1 MFRRRVCLV
10 LQQPMRQGKLVG
22 LFVSLA
28 VALVAAAVPSIAR
41 ASVNVPWQSGM
52 RAVGN
57 GATIEPAVNYT
68 DGTQTFLITPNNSP
82 FYQGSPNAPV
92 PPPPFRNVSAPLYL
106 VTYPLASTVDT
117 GPGASPLNC
126 YTEGFFTAGLPYTCN
141 HAQIPGVKGHDHLV
155 GVPGSK
161 KAGGDYNV
169 QWHVLATFFT
179 AQGQQDGAMNT
190 RILTL
195 DQLKAAQASGDV
207 TPFVDTYIYFDCSV
221 VSAAVYMNATPLNF
235 PPGS

>member
-1 MFRRRVCLV
+1 MFRRLV
-10 LQQPMRQGKLVG
+10 RQQPMRQGKLVG

-57 GATIEPAVNYT
+57 GATIEPAVNDT

-82 FYQGSPNAPV
+82 FYQGSANAPV
-92 PPPPFRNVSAPLYL
+92 PPPPFSNVSAPLYL

-117 GPGASPLNC
+117 APGASPLNC
-126 YTEGFFTAGLPYTCN
+126 YTEGFFTA
-141 HAQIPGVKGHDHLV
+141 
-155 GVPGSK
+155 
-161 KAGGDYNV
+161 
-169 QWHVLATFFT
+169 
-179 AQGQQDGAMNT
+179 QGQKDGAMNT

-195 DQLKAAQASGDV
+195 DQLKAAQAAGDV

-221 VSAAVYMNATPLNF
+221 VSAPVYMNATPLNF
-235 PPGS
+235 TPGS

>member
-1 MFRRRVCLV
+1 MFRRLV
-10 LQQPMRQGKLVG
+10 PKRQGKLVG
-22 LFVSLA
+22 LFVSLT
-28 VALVAAAVPSIAR
+28 VALVAATIPSIAR
-41 ASVNVPWQSGM
+41 ASVDVPWQSGM
-52 RAVGN
+52 RAVSN
-57 GATIEPAVNYT
+57 GATIEPAVNDT
-68 DGTQTFLITPNNSP
+68 NGTQTFLITPNNSP
-82 FYQGSPNAPV
+82 FYDGSANPSAPI
-92 PPPPFRNVSAPLYL
+92 PPPFRNVSAPLYL
-106 VTYPLASTVDT
+106 VTYPLGSTVDT

-126 YTEGFFTAGLPYTCN
+126 YTEGDFIPGLPYTCN
-141 HAQIPGVKGHDHLV
+141 HAQIPGIKGHDHLV

-179 AQGQQDGAMNT
+179 PQGQQDGAMNT

-195 DQLKAAQASGDV
+195 DQLKAAQAKGDV

-235 PPGS
+235 PPGT

>member
-1 MFRRRVCLV
+1 
-10 LQQPMRQGKLVG
+10 MRQRKLIG
-22 LFVSLA
+22 LFVLLA
-28 VALVAAAVPSIAR
+28 VALVVAAAPSIAR
-41 ASVNVPWQSGM
+41 ASVVPWQSGM

-57 GATIEPAVNYT
+57 GATIEPAVNDT
-68 DGTQTFLITPNNSP
+68 NGSQVFLITPNNSP
-82 FYQGSPNAPV
+82 FYDGSANPSAPV
-92 PPPPFRNVSAPLYL
+92 PPPFNHVNAPLYL

-117 GPGASPLNC
+117 AAPLNC
-126 YTEGFFTAGLPYTCN
+126 YTEGFFTAGLPYNCN

-155 GVPGSK
+155 GVPGSQ

-195 DQLKAAQASGDV
+195 DQLEAAQAKGDV
-207 TPFVDTYIYFDCSV
+207 TPFVDTYIYFDCSA
-221 VSAAVYMNATPLNF
+221 VSGAVYMGATPLNF
-235 PPGS
+235 

>member
-1 MFRRRVCLV
+1 MFRRLV
-10 LQQPMRQGKLVG
+10 RQQPMRQGKLVG

-126 YTEGFFTAGLPYTCN
+126 YTEGFFTPGLPYTCN

-195 DQLKAAQASGDV
+195 DQLKAAQAAGDV

-221 VSAAVYMNATPLNF
+221 VSAPVYMNATPLNF
-235 PPGS
+235 TPGS

>member
-1 MFRRRVCLV
+1 MKLR
-10 LQQPMRQGKLVG
+10 KLV

-28 VALVAAAVPSIAR
+28 AGLVIAATPSIAS
-41 ASVNVPWQSGM
+41 ASVNLPWQTGM

-57 GATIEPAVNYT
+57 GATIEPAVNDT
-68 DGTQTFLITPNNSP
+68 NGSQTFLITPNNSP
-82 FYQGSPNAPV
+82 FYAGSA
-92 PPPPFRNVSAPLYL
+92 PPPAPFSKVSAPLYL

-117 GPGASPLNC
+117 AAPLNC
-126 YTEGFFTAGLPYTCN
+126 YTEGAFGSGLYNCN
-141 HAQIPGVKGHDHLV
+141 HAQIPGIKGHDHLV

-179 AQGQQDGAMNT
+179 QQGMDDLAMNT

-195 DQLKAAQASGDV
+195 AQLTAAQAFGDV
-207 TPFVDTYIYFDCSV
+207 TPFVDTGIYFDCSA
-221 VSAAVYMNATPLNF
+221 VSGAVYRNATPLNF
-235 PPGS
+235 

>member
-1 MFRRRVCLV
+1 MFRRLV
-10 LQQPMRQGKLVG
+10 PKRQGKLVG
-22 LFVSLA
+22 LFVSLI

-126 YTEGFFTAGLPYTCN
+126 YTEGFFTPGLPYTCN

-195 DQLKAAQASGDV
+195 DQLKAAQAKGDV

-221 VSAAVYMNATPLNF
+221 VSAPVYMNATPLNF
-235 PPGS
+235 PPGT

>member
-1 MFRRRVCLV
+1 MFRRLV
-10 LQQPMRQGKLVG
+10 PKRQGKLVG
-22 LFVSLA
+22 LFVSLI

-68 DGTQTFLITPNNSP
+68 DGPQTFLITPNNSP

-126 YTEGFFTAGLPYTCN
+126 YTEGFFTPGLPYTCN

-195 DQLKAAQASGDV
+195 DQLKAAQAKGDV

-221 VSAAVYMNATPLNF
+221 VSAPVYMNATPLNF
-235 PPGS
+235 TPGS

>member
-1 MFRRRVCLV
+1 MFRRLV
-10 LQQPMRQGKLVG
+10 RQQPMRQGKLVG

-57 GATIEPAVNYT
+57 GATIEPAVNDT

-82 FYQGSPNAPV
+82 FYQGSANAPV
-92 PPPPFRNVSAPLYL
+92 PPPPFSNVSAPLYL

-117 GPGASPLNC
+117 APGASPLNC
-126 YTEGFFTAGLPYTCN
+126 YTEGFFTPGLPYTCN

-195 DQLKAAQASGDV
+195 DQLKAAQAKGDV

>member
-1 MFRRRVCLV
+1 MFRRLV
-10 LQQPMRQGKLVG
+10 PKRQGKLVG
-22 LFVSLA
+22 LFVSLI

-126 YTEGFFTAGLPYTCN
+126 YTEGAFTPGLPYTCN

-155 GVPGSK
+155 GVPGSQ

-195 DQLKAAQASGDV
+195 DQLEAAQARGDV
-207 TPFVDTYIYFDCSV
+207 TPFQDTHIYFDCSA
-221 VSAAVYMNATPLNF
+221 VSGAVYMGATPLNF
-235 PPGS
+235 

>member
-1 MFRRRVCLV
+1 MKKKRLF
-10 LQQPMRQGKLVG
+10 G
-22 LFVSLA
+22 LFGLIVSLTAALAIA
-28 VALVAAAVPSIAR
+28 VPPSIAR
-41 ASVNVPWQSGM
+41 ASVTVPWQSGM
-52 RAVGN
+52 RAVSN

-68 DGTQTFLITPNNSP
+68 NGAQTFLITPNNSP
-82 FYQGSPNAPV
+82 FYDGSANPTAP
-92 PPPPFRNVSAPLYL
+92 PPPPFNNVSAPLYL

-126 YTEGFFTAGLPYTCN
+126 YTEGAFTPGLPYTCN

-155 GVPGSK
+155 GVPGSQ
-161 KAGGDYNV
+161 KAGGDFNV

-195 DQLKAAQASGDV
+195 DQLKAAQAKGDV

-221 VSAAVYMNATPLNF
+221 VSSAVYMHSTPLNF
-235 PPGS
+235 

>member
-1 MFRRRVCLV
+1 MFRRLV
-10 LQQPMRQGKLVG
+10 PKRQGKLVG
-22 LFVSLA
+22 LFVSLI

-126 YTEGFFTAGLPYTCN
+126 YTEGFFTPGLPYTCN

-195 DQLKAAQASGDV
+195 DQLKAAQAKGDV

>member
-1 MFRRRVCLV
+1 MFRRLV
-10 LQQPMRQGKLVG
+10 PKRQGKLVG
-22 LFVSLA
+22 LFVSLI

-82 FYQGSPNAPV
+82 FYDGSANPSAPI
-92 PPPPFRNVSAPLYL
+92 PPPFRNVSAPLYL
-106 VTYPLASTVDT
+106 VTYPLGSTVDT

-126 YTEGFFTAGLPYTCN
+126 YTEGDFIPGLPYTCN
-141 HAQIPGVKGHDHLV
+141 HAQIPGIKGHDHLV

-179 AQGQQDGAMNT
+179 PQGQQDGAMNT

-221 VSAAVYMNATPLNF
+221 VSAPVYMNATPLNF
-235 PPGS
+235 PPGT

>member
-1 MFRRRVCLV
+1 MFRRLV
-10 LQQPMRQGKLVG
+10 PKRQGKLVG
-22 LFVSLA
+22 LFVSLI

-126 YTEGFFTAGLPYTCN
+126 YTEGFFTPGLPYTCN

-221 VSAAVYMNATPLNF
+221 VSAPVYMNATPLNF
-235 PPGS
+235 PPGT